1 MFPIVMSILAATSI
15 YAGFLMFNQDSIAG
29 IAGVLLGIILIINPS
44 LLVIRRFRAFMG
56 NGSHDARPAG
66 PQKKS
71 PKKPHLKLVR
81 SEQDEERPTI
91 H

>member
-1 MFPIVMSILAATSI
+1 MLPIIMSILAATSI
-15 YAGFLMFNQDSIAG
+15 YAGILMFDQNSTAG

-44 LLVIRRFRAFMG
+44 LLVIRRFRGFVG
-56 NGSHDARPAG
+56 NEFHGAKPGS
-66 PQKKS
+66 PQKKT
-71 PKKPHLKLVR
+71 PKKNHLRLVK